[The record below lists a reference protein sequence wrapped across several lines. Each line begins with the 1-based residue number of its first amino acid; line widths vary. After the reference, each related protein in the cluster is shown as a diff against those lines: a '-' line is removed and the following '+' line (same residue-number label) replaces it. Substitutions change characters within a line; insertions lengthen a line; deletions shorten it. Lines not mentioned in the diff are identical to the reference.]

1 MIKTKKDLEFYL
13 AADKFALGKTRKFP
27 IIGDEVWKY
36 QILLRKTEY
45 FKNIKPSFLD
55 KILLRFYQLRK
66 YRLGIKLGLDI
77 GDNVFGAGLRINHF
91 GNLVVNGGAKVGMWC
106 DIHQGVNIGTNNSP
120 DGKLL
125 VPNIG
130 ANVWIGPGAKIFGDI
145 KIDSGVVIG
154 ANSVVNKD
162 FPKNTTIVGIP
173 AKVIKNTGTESINVA
188 ASIDKMEIFFSENPK
203 FQQFRPN
210 NNEKH

>member
-27 IIGDEVWKY
+27 VIGDEIWKY

-45 FKNIKPSFLD
+45 YKNKNSSFLH
-55 KILLRFYQLRK
+55 KVLLQFYQVRK
-66 YRLGIKLGLDI
+66 YRLGMKLGFDI

-91 GNLVVNGGAKVGMWC
+91 GNLVVNSGAKVGMWC
-106 DIHQGVNIGTNNSP
+106 DIHQGVNIGSNNSP
-120 DGKLL
+120 DGRLL
-125 VPNIG
+125 VPDIG
-130 ANVWIGPGAKIFGDI
+130 ANAWIGPGAKIFGNI

-162 FPKNTTIVGIP
+162 FPKNTTIVGMP
-173 AKVIKNTGTESINVA
+173 AKVIKNTGTESIDVTANINNMV
-188 ASIDKMEIFFSENPK
+188 IFFSENPE
-203 FQQFRPN
+203 FQQFRLD
-210 NNEKH
+210 NNEKN